1 MALNFPDPATQTPIN
16 TWSPTSTPSASTNG
30 LTYLWDG
37 TKWGTTG
44 GPDVHVLKSGDTMTG
59 LLNIGS
65 AGTPLTGNSLIA
77 YNNDGANGTVFA
89 RNTADGPVLEA
100 AGAGGAVNATI
111 NGDGSAVFAGD
122 AQMASLNGGQLA
134 GYRNV
139 LINGAMMVHQRGTSN
154 SSALAAYLT
163 ADRWLSNSNSTSS
176 IFNDTALAP
185 IGFAK
190 ALRVNRSS
198 GSPWVA
204 QGVELPQL
212 TNGNLRGPGP
222 FVGNSVWTLS
232 WWTKQAADTPGVSFN
247 DGVATTQNSVAH
259 TVDAPVAIQ
268 TEGAWTRYAS
278 KVTMVADTTAS
289 VDRCLRVILNTGV
302 GASTDFEIV
311 GVQLEPGP
319 VATPFEQR
327 PIGTELALC
336 QRYYYKMTDYTEFD
350 QPTGVGSYNM
360 YYPTVMRAK
369 PTLVI
374 LSPVNI
380 GGTDAGVSNTVD
392 AEL

>member
-1 MALNFPDPATQTPIN
+1 MSQLKTNSITNIGN
-16 TWSPTSTPSASTNG
+16 TGDANI
-30 LTYLWDG
+30 
-37 TKWGTTG
+37 
-44 GPDVHVLKSGDTMTG
+44 VLGDSGDTQ
-59 LLNIGS
+59 
-65 AGTPLTGNSLIA
+65 
-77 YNNDGANGTVFA
+77 V
-89 RNTADGPVLEA
+89 
-100 AGAGGAVNATI
+100 
-111 NGDGSAVFAGD
+111 
-122 AQMASLNGGQLA
+122 QSLNSGPLG

-154 SSALAAYLT
+154 SSASAAYLT
-163 ADRWLSNSNSTSS
+163 ADRWLSNNNSTSS
-176 IFNDTALAP
+176 IFNDTSLAP

-212 TNGNLRGPGP
+212 TNGNLRAPGP
-222 FVGNSVWTLS
+222 FVENSVWTLS

-259 TVDAPVAIQ
+259 TVDAPAAIQ

-289 VDRCLRVILNTGV
+289 ANRCLRVVVNTGV

-311 GVQLEPGP
+311 GIQLEPGP
-319 VATPFEQR
+319 VATPFEHR
-327 PIGTELALC
+327 PIGTELALS
-336 QRYYYKMTDYTEFD
+336 QRYFEVINLCEGESGSNYVATVGLMNSGGTTAYFDKTFKVQKRAAPTLTNGSTVNGKLYSGTTSNITDYAAHYSSKNGVAFAVK
-350 QPTGVGSYNM
+350 PTGTFKASLPVGVFTSAM
-360 YYPTVMRAK
+360 
-369 PTLVI
+369 
-374 LSPVNI
+374 S
-380 GGTDAGVSNTVD
+380 VSCD